1 MCYETAQES
10 SLSPESVAGETTAA
24 ETGKS
29 NSSAIEG
36 HLPAPPSSP
45 GAGEDYWP
53 GPALKPLS
61 RSGNIRSA
69 YLKRK
74 HAS

>member
-1 MCYETAQES
+1 MRLRKNL
-10 SLSPESVAGETTAA
+10 SLSPESVAGGRPLAA

-61 RSGNIRSA
+61 RSGDVRSA